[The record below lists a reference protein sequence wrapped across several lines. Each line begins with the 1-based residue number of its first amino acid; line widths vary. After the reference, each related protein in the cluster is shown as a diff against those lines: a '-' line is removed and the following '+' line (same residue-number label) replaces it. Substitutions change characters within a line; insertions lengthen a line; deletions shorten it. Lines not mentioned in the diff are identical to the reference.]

1 MNRIFAYYLISALS
15 LIFILSCNTKKQEES
30 NDTESTQEKINISV
44 SVIEVVSPKPENLF
58 AVGDE
63 IPVII
68 GLKQTNTQV
77 DSIMVETSNQKE
89 KLTPDNSSF
98 TWETTGLKTGEH
110 LIRISAF
117 SQGTR
122 IETYNLYL
130 KLKSDI
136 SPELLECKII
146 KTFPHDTKSY
156 TQGLIF
162 EDDILYEGTG
172 QYGQSVLRKT
182 DFKTGNI
189 LAELSLPSQYFGEG
203 ITSFGDKIIQLTW
216 TSRVGFVYDK
226 KSFKLIN
233 TLQYDTQG
241 WGLTTD
247 GKQLIMSDGS
257 SFIYFLDPE
266 YFTQSGKIEIFDNH
280 GPVNMINELEYID
293 GLIYANIYQT
303 EEIIAFDPNNGKVMK
318 RIDCRKIVPTGYK
331 GEQDNVLNGIAFDKK
346 TGRIFITGKRWP
358 NLFEVKFVKQ

>member
-1 MNRIFAYYLISALS
+1 MNRIHAYYLISVFS
-15 LIFILSCNTKKQEES
+15 LVFILSCNTKKQEES

-44 SVIEVVSPKPENLF
+44 SVIEVVSPKPEDLF

-68 GLKQTNTQV
+68 GLKQTDVQV
-77 DSIMVETSNQKE
+77 DSIIIETATQKE
-89 KLTPDNSSF
+89 KLTIDNLSF
-98 TWETTGLKTGEH
+98 NWKTTGLKTGEH
-110 LIRISAF
+110 FLRISAF
-117 SQGTR
+117 SKKTR
-122 IETYNLYL
+122 IETYIFKL

-136 SPELLECKII
+136 APELLECKII
-146 KTFPHDTKSY
+146 NTFPHDTKSY

-346 TGRIFITGKRWP
+346 TSRIFITGKRWP
-358 NLFEVKFVKQ
+358 NLFEVKFVKL

>member
-1 MNRIFAYYLISALS
+1 MIRIKLNITLLVLIATS
-15 LIFILSCNTKKQEES
+15 IISCNNKKQEES
-30 NDTESTQEKINISV
+30 NNTEGIQEKINKSV
-44 SVIEVVSPKPENLF
+44 SVIEILSPKNNELF
-58 AVGDE
+58 TVGDE
-63 IPVII
+63 III
-68 GLKQTNTQV
+68 DIALKNVEIIV
-77 DSIMVETSNQKE
+77 DSVIVETITQKE
-89 KLTPDNSSF
+89 KLTTDNLLF
-98 TWETTGLKTGEH
+98 TWKTLGLNTGDNLV
-110 LIRISAF
+110 RIYAF
-117 SQGTR
+117 SEGAR
-122 IETYNLYL
+122 IETYNFKL
-130 KLKSDI
+130 KLKSEI
-136 SPELLECKII
+136 TPELLECKII
-146 KTFPHDTKSY
+146 QTFPHDTKSY

-257 SFIYFLDPE
+257 STIYFLDPD

-303 EEIIAFDPNNGKVMK
+303 EEIIAFDPKSGKVIK

-346 TGRIFITGKRWP
+346 NSRIFITGKRWP